1 MQVSKAKTI
10 SKVVAYILV
19 AIILVGTIGLV
30 YRFTNGFNEDFK
42 TFYIEHDGKQ
52 ILTTD
57 SKMTV
62 KGGKTYNFNV
72 KYTFDNDNSEPKD
85 YNVKVVPNV
94 EKDFDFTV
102 DGERHLYSKEKD
114 LTAGFGLKK
123 SETSFELNLVEGFSL
138 QTVLQSVYGNKA
150 VVVPQ
155 SAIDSSVYPFKLV
168 VSSYNE
174 SVVYNIKLGLSS
186 KVSGVELDKDEII
199 FTPDGTVPNP
209 EPETPTPSEPDTPVT
224 PEEQGQYFI
233 EYDTLGNGSVLSVN
247 FNCQATANAGDKV
260 EFTVSLTAD
269 SSDLEITNI
278 RLENCDT
285 GDELDEPNYSN
296 GVYWF
301 TMPDCNVTV
310 MIYLMRI

>member
-42 TFYIEHDGKQ
+42 TFYIEYDGKQ

-57 SKMTV
+57 SKMTI
-62 KGGKTYNFNV
+62 KAGQKYAFNV
-72 KYTFDNDNSEPKD
+72 KYTFDNGSSEPKD
-85 YNVKVVPNV
+85 YNVKIVPNV

-102 DGERHLYSKEKD
+102 DGERYLYSKEKD
-114 LTAGFGLKK
+114 LTAGFGLTKND
-123 SETSFELNLVEGFSL
+123 TSFELNLREDFSL
-138 QTVLQSVYGNKA
+138 KTVLQSVYANKT
-150 VVVPQ
+150 VVI
-155 SAIDSSVYPFKLV
+155 SNEALESNVYPFKLV

-174 SVVYNIKLGLSS
+174 SVVYNIKLGLDV
-186 KVSGVELDKDEII
+186 KVTGVEFDKDEITFI
-199 FTPDGTVPNP
+199 PDGTT
-209 EPETPTPSEPDTPVT
+209 PETPTPSEPDTPVT

-285 GDELDEPNYSN
+285 GDELDEPDYSN
-296 GVYWF
+296 GVYSF
-301 TMPDCNVTV
+301 NMPDCNVTV